1 VVPVEVLV
9 LVLVLVVEGAAM
21 AEEVARAENLA
32 V

>member
-21 AEEVARAENLA
+21 AEEVAGAENLA